1 MARKNIFEILNEKVN
16 IDEEINKIKRLV
28 VEATIE
34 DSMCAYNIECF
45 VDEFCLHDWKQR
57 GRYLSCE
64 EIKGAL
70 ELEAFEQMDGYYTDE
85 EILIYLEYLCNLV
98 WLCNQYI
105 SEHRY
110 YRTSLEYVYLY
121 ENMASIVDSFNYEIR
136 EFSDDE
142 KVLLVEKNAAAT
154 AVAEIVESD
163 VAYEVIEYNHHLL
176 KGDIGRKQK
185 ILKVLADKIEPMRGE
200 LKKIDK
206 ELENNVGYLLNKMN
220 IRHNNVEGKNA
231 IEYVKNLSEEEL
243 EVWYDETY
251 QMLLLCIL
259 EYDNIDR
266 NRKIAD
272 LKKIIEQ

>member
-16 IDEEINKIKRLV
+16 VDEEINKIKRLV
-28 VEATIE
+28 SEATIE
-34 DSMCAYNIECF
+34 DTMYAYDIEGF

-57 GRYLSCE
+57 GRYISCG

-70 ELEAFEQMDGYYTDE
+70 DLDVFEQITCLYGNAEM
-85 EILIYLEYLCNLV
+85 LIYLEYLCNLV
-98 WLCNQYI
+98 WLCNRYI
-105 SEHRY
+105 NEKHY
-110 YRTSLEYVYLY
+110 YKTSLKYVYLC
-121 ENMASIVDSFNYEIR
+121 ENIASLVDSFNYEIK

-154 AVAEIVESD
+154 AVAEIVELD
-163 VAYEVIEYNHHLL
+163 VAYEIIEYNHHLM
-176 KGDIGRKQK
+176 KGDIGKKQK
-185 ILKVLADKIEPMRGE
+185 ILKVLADKVEPMRGE
-200 LKKIDK
+200 LKKINK
-206 ELENNVGYLLNKMN
+206 ELESNVGYLLNKMN

-243 EVWYDETY
+243 EAWYDETY

-259 EYDNIDR
+259 EYDNIER
-266 NRKIAD
+266 NRKVAD